1 MTELDDVERFK
12 LRNRVLLDVEAELT
26 DDDKYQVGRY
36 KLYRAIKNHIP
47 SLPSAP
53 YHDPL
58 RGLVSIPGAAMVFS
72 ECLGRALRELAN
84 HINTFGSMI
93 KRLEAWDLTIE
104 GLDDMQIF
112 SLSLEHIE
120 PLANLAVSATQSIRG
135 QLIFAAVE
143 CGALANAFVGKEHG
157 WNGKSNVDIHV
168 AKRVADHWSAWPALA
183 AALSA
188 LRVEELNEASSNFRN
203 DYQHGA
209 PRSLVIGI
217 TTRTTW
223 IDQGDGKIGWGVSNE
238 DPIKLREIIPHLK
251 NAHVRALKA
260 LRAFHKLSQ
269 EWVAAMPPLPQTP
282 IRL

>member
-1 MTELDDVERFK
+1 MTELDDVQRLK

-58 RGLVSIPGAAMVFS
+58 RDLASIPGAAMVFS
-72 ECLGRALRELAN
+72 ECLARALRELAN
-84 HINTFGSMI
+84 HINTFGYMI
-93 KRLEAWDLTIE
+93 KKLEAWDLLIE
-104 GLDDMQIF
+104 RLDDEQIF

-120 PLANLAVSATQSIRG
+120 PLANLAISAPQSLRG

-143 CGALANAFVGKEHG
+143 CGALANPFVGKEHG
-157 WNGKSNVDIHV
+157 WNGKSNVDMRV
-168 AKRVADHWSAWPALA
+168 AKKVAGHWSAWPALA

-188 LRVEELNEASSNFRN
+188 LQVEELNEASSNFRN

-209 PRSLVIGI
+209 PRSLIIGI

-223 IDQGDGKIGWGVSNE
+223 IDQGEGKLGWGISNE

-251 NAHVRALKA
+251 SAHSKALKA
-260 LRAFHKLSQ
+260 LDAFHELSK
-269 EWVAAMPPLPQTP
+269 EWAAAMPPLPQ
-282 IRL
+282 